1 MMWRCSWLEAE
12 QGDRWFDGRCRVG
25 FFFFREGTIAVEF
38 LLVFFLGELPE
49 FAFVVV
55 DGAYGNLETLT

>member
-1 MMWRCSWLEAE
+1 MEMLCWLSLF
-12 QGDRWFDGRCRVG
+12 G
-25 FFFFREGTIAVEF
+25 EGSVAVEF
-38 LLVFFLGELPE
+38 LFVFFLLKLPE